1 MEPIKFGNKDIEK
14 KYDLSAL
21 NIPSDKFAVRH
32 FEFLTLANGEKMED
46 PSTSRFQ
53 VYDQRTFNDLNR
65 QIVRNGVQAPSKF
78 EDIGLNVDVLHDPTS
93 EVSEEE
99 SGSGSNKVGG
109 DKKLSAPELIALI
122 NNALDEAEVKTIVGE
137 NETRKTVLDA
147 AEKKIQSF
155 LM

>member
-1 MEPIKFGNKDIEK
+1 MEPIKFGNKDSEK

-21 NIPSDKFAVRH
+21 NIPGDKYAVRH

-65 QIVRNGVQAPSKF
+65 QIEKNGIQSPSKF
-78 EDIGLNVDVLHDPTS
+78 QDCGLNVDVLHDPTFEGS
-93 EVSEEE
+93 EDSTDKGTV
-99 SGSGSNKVGG
+99 
-109 DKKLSAPELIALI
+109 KKLSAPELVALI
-122 NNALDEAEVKTIVGE
+122 NAALDETEVKNIVGE
-137 NETRKTVLDA
+137 NETRKTVLEA

>member
-1 MEPIKFGNKDIEK
+1 MELIKFGNKDSEK

-21 NIPSDKFAVRH
+21 NIPGDKFAVRH

-65 QIVRNGVQAPSKF
+65 QIEKNGVQLPSKF
-78 EDIGLNVDVLHDPTS
+78 QDSGLNVDVLHDPTFEGS
-93 EVSEEE
+93 ED
-99 SGSGSNKVGG
+99 GSGSSKGGG

-122 NNALDEAEVKTIVGE
+122 NNALDEAEVKSIVGE

>member
-1 MEPIKFGNKDIEK
+1 MDTVKFGNQDTEQ

-21 NIPSDKFAVRH
+21 KIAEDKFVVRH

-65 QIVRNGVQAPSKF
+65 QPVKDGKQMPSKF
-78 EDIGLNVDVLHDPTS
+78 EDIGLNVDVLHNPLAEAAEATKPAA
-93 EVSEEE
+93 
-99 SGSGSNKVGG
+99 GAA
-109 DKKLSAPELIALI
+109 KKLSAPELVSLI
-122 NNALDEAEVKTIVGE
+122 NNALDADEVNSLLGTDEI
-137 NETRKTVLDA
+137 RKTVLDA

-155 LM
+155 QA

>member
-1 MEPIKFGNKDIEK
+1 METIKFGNKDSEQ

-21 NIPSDKFAVRH
+21 NIPADKYAVRH

-65 QIVRNGVQAPSKF
+65 QIEKNGVQSPSKF
-78 EDIGLNVDVLHDPTS
+78 QDCGLNVDVLHDPTF
-93 EVSEEE
+93 EGTEAGKG
-99 SGSGSNKVGG
+99 GS

-122 NNALDEAEVKTIVGE
+122 NNALDEAEVKAIVGE
-137 NETRKTVLDA
+137 NETRKTVLEA